1 MEFVLIKQ
9 GNYREMQIAEQVF
22 PVVKQFKT
30 GARGSYIT
38 VDGTTLG
45 SDFTRPIRI
54 KCARADIVN
63 VEQDAYDRQLTA
75 LAVNKDIVKT
85 GENEFTEEQDEKRMD
100 EIEERFEILNE
111 MTGALKSGDIRAMI
125 VTGPPGVAKSYGV
138 QQTLEQQS
146 IFEDVASK
154 NRKFEVVKGA
164 MTALGLYAKLYEYSD
179 SGNVLVF
186 DDCDSVLMDD
196 LALNILKAALDSGKK
211 RMIFWNADSA
221 KLRGEGIPN
230 SFEFKGSACFI
241 TNIKFENIKSKR
253 MQDHLE
259 ALQSRCHYLDL
270 TLDTMRDKYLRIKQI
285 ARTGMLFQGYNFDKE
300 GEKEVLDFMME
311 NKTRL
316 REMSLYEKSLK
327 WKSYYQRKINKHI
340 ALRLYLRKVARS
352 LLRGMKF
359 VPKQNR
365 PEIVFSYPLIIR
377 NCQSDMKVNL
387 SYAVEN

>member
-125 VTGPPGVAKSYGV
+125 VTGPPGVGKSYGV

-164 MTALGLYAKLYEYSD
+164 MTALGLYAKLYEFSD
-179 SGNVLVF
+179 AGNVLVF

-211 RMIFWNADSA
+211 RKIFWNADSA
-221 KLRGEGIPN
+221 KLRAEGIPN

-241 TNIKFENIKSKR
+241 TNIKFENVKSKR

-259 ALQSRCHYLDL
+259 ALMSRCHYLDL

-285 ARTGMLFQGYNFDKE
+285 ARTGKLFEGYNFEKE
-300 GEKEVLDFMME
+300 DEQEVLDFMME
-311 NKTRL
+311 NKTKL
-316 REMSLYEKSLK
+316 REMSLRMVLKVSDLKKISAERWKSLAESTCMK
-327 WKSYYQRKINKHI
+327 
-340 ALRLYLRKVARS
+340 
-352 LLRGMKF
+352 RG
-359 VPKQNR
+359 
-365 PEIVFSYPLIIR
+365 
-377 NCQSDMKVNL
+377 
-387 SYAVEN
+387 

>member
-9 GNYREMQIAEQVF
+9 GQYQKLQIAEKVF

-30 GARGSYIT
+30 GVRGSYIT
-38 VDGTTLG
+38 VDGTTMG
-45 SDFTRPIRI
+45 SDYARPIRV
-54 KCARADIVN
+54 KCTRADIVN
-63 VEQDAYDRQLTA
+63 VEQDAYDRQLAA

-125 VTGPPGVAKSYGV
+125 VTGPPGVGKSYGV
-138 QQTLEQQS
+138 QQTLEEQS

-154 NRKFEVVKGA
+154 RRKFEVVKGA
-164 MTALGLYAKLYEYSD
+164 MTALGLYAKLYEFSD
-179 SGNVLVF
+179 AGNVLVF

-211 RMIFWNADSA
+211 RKIFWNADSA
-221 KLRGEGIPN
+221 KLRAEGIPN

-241 TNIKFENIKSKR
+241 TNIKFENVKSKR

-259 ALQSRCHYLDL
+259 ALMSRCHYLDL

-285 ARTGMLFQGYNFDKE
+285 ARTGKLFQGYNFDKE
-300 GEKEVLDFMME
+300 GEQEVLDFMME
-311 NKTRL
+311 NKTKL
-316 REMSLYEKSLK
+316 REMSLRMVLKVSDLKKISADRWKSLAESTCMK
-327 WKSYYQRKINKHI
+327 
-340 ALRLYLRKVARS
+340 
-352 LLRGMKF
+352 RG
-359 VPKQNR
+359 
-365 PEIVFSYPLIIR
+365 
-377 NCQSDMKVNL
+377 
-387 SYAVEN
+387 

>member
-9 GNYREMQIAEQVF
+9 GQYQKLQIAEKVF

-30 GARGSYIT
+30 GARNSYIT

-45 SDFTRPIRI
+45 SDYARPIRV

-63 VEQDAYDRQLTA
+63 VEQDAYDRQLAA

-125 VTGPPGVAKSYGV
+125 VTGPPGVGKSYGV

-154 NRKFEVVKGA
+154 TRKFEVVKGA

-179 SGNVLVF
+179 AGNVLVF

-221 KLRGEGIPN
+221 KLRAEGIPN

-285 ARTGMLFQGYNFDKE
+285 ARTGKLFEGYNFDEE

-316 REMSLYEKSLK
+316 REMSLRMVLKVSDLKKISVDRWKSLAE
-327 WKSYYQRKINKHI
+327 STC
-340 ALRLYLRKVARS
+340 
-352 LLRGMKF
+352 MKR
-359 VPKQNR
+359 V
-365 PEIVFSYPLIIR
+365 
-377 NCQSDMKVNL
+377 
-387 SYAVEN
+387 